1 MLFRLQQA
9 CRDRISL
16 GSIRRL
22 VGPAVLIL
30 GLGAC
35 APQRGVYHTVQPG
48 QTLYRISRSYGVDA
62 DYLARIN
69 GIDDPTRLRAG
80 QRLLIPGAQG
90 VRAVPATVASA
101 PARTPARFAP
111 RPAAPTAPRTPPA
124 RDSGARPSAAPSGQ
138 NAGVA
143 APARRAGQFV
153 WPASGNLVK
162 SFGEQGHGG
171 RKGIEIAVPLASPI
185 QASAAGKVIYSGDS
199 IQGYGHLIIL
209 NHDDGFFTVYG
220 FNQKNLVAVG
230 SFVSQGQQIALAGT
244 PPGQDQA
251 RLHFEIRRGKEAL
264 NPTNYL
270 SAARR

>member
-9 CRDRISL
+9 CGDRLSL
-16 GSIRRL
+16 RSIRRL

-35 APQRGVYHTVQPG
+35 APPRGVYHTVQPG

-62 DYLARIN
+62 EYLARIN

-80 QRLLIPGAQG
+80 QRLLIPGA
-90 VRAVPATVASA
+90 RDMRTVPATVASA
-101 PARTPARFAP
+101 PAKPPARPAP
-111 RPAAPTAPRTPPA
+111 RPAAPTPSRTPPA
-124 RDSGARPSAAPSGQ
+124 RDSGAGAP
-138 NAGVA
+138 AA
-143 APARRAGQFV
+143 APARRTGQFV

-185 QASAAGKVIYSGDS
+185 LASAAGKVIYSGDG

-230 SFVSQGQQIALAGT
+230 TFVSQGQKIALAGT
-244 PPGQDQA
+244 PPGQDQG

-270 SAARR
+270 PAVRR